1 MAVVECQKRFL
12 IFCVCICVQA
22 YSPFIPAH
30 CEISI
35 LKDIALLMEESEH
48 YNTVTFF
55 RMCYYTSESSMR
67 RADFMRMINKSFP
80 KAGLTCSFLD
90 HQLSELIQIK
100 RRAVSSM
107 PTKQAVS
114 TVGPQNASGSMWV
127 LGPEVHI
134 DKDGKQVSSEDSQY
148 IWIGHMYTGPGV
160 AEDGS
165 ACNIHLPLNTNTL
178 SELLTNLRTTMKHN
192 FFPALFL
199 ISSFALSLHY
209 STIVEKYK
217 FCPVPIG
224 FGKPGTGKTTALK
237 CGLSMLGVLENRFW
251 SCATKELYLCLCSTD
266 HLPLGLDD
274 PKTQG
279 IISDL
284 CMSLYNGAFHGTLQ
298 RGKCKPSCMA
308 VIASNFT
315 VLNQEK

>member
-1 MAVVECQKRFL
+1 
-12 IFCVCICVQA
+12 
-22 YSPFIPAH
+22 
-30 CEISI
+30 
-35 LKDIALLMEESEH
+35 
-48 YNTVTFF
+48 
-55 RMCYYTSESSMR
+55 MR
-67 RADFMRMINKSFP
+67 RADFMKMINKSFP
-80 KAGLTCSFLD
+80 KAGLTCSFAD

-114 TVGPQNASGSMWV
+114 TVGPQDSNGSMWV

-134 DKDGKQVSSEDSQY
+134 NNRGQQVGTEESRY
-148 IWIGHMYTGPGV
+148 IWIGHLYAGPGV

-165 ACNIHLPLNTNTL
+165 ACKIALPLTTDTL
-178 SELLTNLRTTMKHN
+178 STLLANLRMTMKHN

-199 ISSFALSLHY
+199 VSSFALSLHY
-209 STIVEKYK
+209 SAIVEKYK

-251 SCATKELYLCLCSTD
+251 SCATKELYLHLCSTD

-279 IISDL
+279 VISDL
-284 CMSLYNGAFHGTLQ
+284 CMSLYNGAFYGSLQ

-308 VIASNFT
+308 VITSNFI
-315 VLNQEK
+315 VVNQEK